1 MDEPNLM
8 NGRPPNNVPQGPDQP
23 AYTIP
28 GILNFIKH
36 EWTRFEKERA
46 NWDAEKTELQV
57 RYSEYISSQ
66 MINSQVMDVFYLIPP
81 ESCSFT
87 AFSLQAKIA
96 FLEGERRGQENL
108 KRDLVRRIKM
118 LEYALKQ
125 ER

>member
-1 MDEPNLM
+1 MMEDPNSM

-57 RYSEYISSQ
+57 RYAEHRSTRSIT
-66 MINSQVMDVFYLIPP
+66 VTYLVVCLY
-81 ESCSFT
+81 S
-87 AFSLQAKIA
+87 
-96 FLEGERRGQENL
+96 N
-108 KRDLVRRIKM
+108 
-118 LEYALKQ
+118 
-125 ER
+125 

>member
-1 MDEPNLM
+1 M

-57 RYSEYISSQ
+57 RQCYREKDDI
-66 MINSQVMDVFYLIPP
+66 IFDHEI
-81 ESCSFT
+81 
-87 AFSLQAKIA
+87 FS
-96 FLEGERRGQENL
+96 N
-108 KRDLVRRIKM
+108 
-118 LEYALKQ
+118 
-125 ER
+125 

>member
-1 MDEPNLM
+1 M

-57 RYSEYISSQ
+57 RTTVIKREKIIVQ
-66 MINSQVMDVFYLIPP
+66 GTMTIK
-81 ESCSFT
+81 
-87 AFSLQAKIA
+87 FSLINTNHA
-96 FLEGERRGQENL
+96 
-108 KRDLVRRIKM
+108 
-118 LEYALKQ
+118 
-125 ER
+125 